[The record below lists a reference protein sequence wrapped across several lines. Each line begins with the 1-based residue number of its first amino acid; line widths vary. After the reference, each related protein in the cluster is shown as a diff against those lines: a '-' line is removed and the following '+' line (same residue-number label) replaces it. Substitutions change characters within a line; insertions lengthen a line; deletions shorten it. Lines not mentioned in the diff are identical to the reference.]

1 MPGAKRLISERNLEW
16 EGCFNARDLGRL
28 RTAAGSE
35 TRWGAVVRSDSP
47 DRLTAAGWAA
57 LHAHGVR
64 TLVDLRNEEERES
77 RLEPAPPD
85 ITTSLVPLDDIADA
99 DFWNHCWDNDLD
111 GSPLYYQPFMVRKP
125 ERCAAAV
132 RAVARARPGGVLIHC
147 GAGRD
152 RTGLVS
158 MLLLALAGVDPQDIA
173 SDYELSTLRLEAL
186 YAEMGEED
194 QGPQIEAILR
204 RKKTSARAAI
214 LSLLESLEI
223 ATYLGSAGLE
233 EDDLEAVRSRL
244 VE

>member
-1 MPGAKRLISERNLEW
+1 MPGAKRLISEPNLEW

-28 RTAAGSE
+28 RTAGGGK

-47 DRLTAAGWAA
+47 DRLTSAGWAA
-57 LHAHGVR
+57 LSAHGVR
-64 TLVDLRNEEERES
+64 TLVDLRNEEEHKA

-85 ITTSLVPLDDIADA
+85 ITTSLVPLDDIADT
-99 DFWNHCWDNDLD
+99 DFWNYCWDHDLD
-111 GSPLYYQPFMVRKP
+111 GSPLCYQPFMVRKP

-147 GAGRD
+147 SSGRD
-152 RTGLVS
+152 RTGLVTL
-158 MLLLALAGVDPQDIA
+158 LLLALAGVDPQDIA
-173 SDYELSTLRLEAL
+173 SDYELSTRRLEAL
-186 YAEMGEED
+186 YAELGEED

-214 LSLLESLEI
+214 LSLLESFEI
-223 ATYLGSAGLE
+223 ASYLGSAGLE
-233 EDDLEAVRSRL
+233 EDDLKAARSRL

>member
-1 MPGAKRLISERNLEW
+1 MPGAKRLISERNLGW

-28 RTAAGSE
+28 RTSAGSE

-47 DRLTAAGWAA
+47 DRLTSAGWSA

-64 TLVDLRNEEERES
+64 NLIDLRNEEEREA
-77 RLEPAPPD
+77 RLEPAPQD
-85 ITTSLVPLDDIADA
+85 ITTSLLPLDDIADT
-99 DFWNHCWDNDLD
+99 DFWNYCWDNDLD
-111 GSPLYYQPFMVRKP
+111 GSPLYYQPFLVRKP

-158 MLLLALAGVDPQDIA
+158 LLLLALAGVDPQDIA

-214 LSLLESLEI
+214 LALLESFEI

-233 EDDLEAVRSRL
+233 EDDLKAVRSRL